1 MGNKKKKI
9 NDLKNWQYVMGE
21 KVHPSAVSNELVMS
35 QK

>member
-9 NDLKNWQYVMGE
+9 NDLKNWQYVLGE
-21 KVHPSAVSNELVMS
+21 KVSNELVMS